1 MRPQATLAD
10 LQNLALSLALGLLVG
25 LERHRAGK
33 ELGMRTFA
41 FTALAGT
48 LAASV
53 EPAYRL
59 AFMLAVLGFTA
70 LLVVVNSWQNLRA
83 QESVEITTSVALLLT
98 ALNGMLVGHGEIF
111 TPVAA
116 TLLMVLL
123 LSWKEELV
131 GWTALVSRDEVHAA
145 IYLGVISFVI
155 LPVLP
160 REPVDPWGLFDLR
173 RVWFMVVL
181 ISAIGFANYV
191 LLRVYGARGVAYT
204 GFLGGLVNSTATVA
218 EMAVKV
224 GQHPQLERY
233 AFRGV
238 MLAKAA
244 MFLRNGLIL
253 GLFAPAALPH
263 GLLPVALMTLVTLVL
278 AARAGDAA
286 GKEPPAVRLAS
297 PFSLRSALEFGLLFL
312 ILNVVATLGQRHL
325 GAAGFYVVSLLG
337 GMVSSASSAAT
348 AANLAAQSRIATD
361 QAAYGTVLAS
371 VASAL
376 VLVPITRRGARGTG
390 LTRRLVMAIGWMLL
404 AGVVAWAINPFFL
417 AAAGFGG

>member
-1 MRPQATLAD
+1 
-10 LQNLALSLALGLLVG
+10 
-25 LERHRAGK
+25 HRAGK

-98 ALNGMLVGHGEIF
+98 ALNGMLVGHGETF

-263 GLLPVALMTLVTLVL
+263 GLLPVALMTLVSLVM

-286 GKEPPAVRLAS
+286 GKETPAVRLAS
-297 PFSLRSALEFGLLFL
+297 PFSLRAALEFGLLFL

-348 AANLAAQSRIATD
+348 AANLAAQGRIAVD

-417 AAAGFGG
+417 ATAGLGS

>member
-1 MRPQATLAD
+1 MRPEATLLD

-48 LAASV
+48 LAASTD
-53 EPAYRL
+53 PAYRL
-59 AFMLAVLGFTA
+59 PFMLVVLGFTA
-70 LLVVVNSWQNLRA
+70 LVVLINSWQNLRA
-83 QESVEITTSVALLLT
+83 GESVEITTSVALLLT
-98 ALNGMLVGHGEIF
+98 ALNGILVGRGQIF

-116 TLLMVLL
+116 TILMLL
-123 LSWKEELV
+123 LLAWKEELV
-131 GWTALVSRDEVHAA
+131 GWTELISRDELHAA

-173 RVWFMVVL
+173 RVWLMVVL

-191 LLRVYGARGVAYT
+191 LLRVYGARGVTYT

-218 EMAVKV
+218 EMALKV
-224 GQHPQLERY
+224 GENPPLERF

-244 MFLRNGLIL
+244 MFVRNGLIL
-253 GLFAPAALPH
+253 GLFAPAALPY
-263 GLLPVALMTLVTLVL
+263 GLLPVGLMLALALFL
-278 AARAGDAA
+278 AVQARVPSG
-286 GKEPPAVRLAS
+286 EETPAVRLSS
-297 PFSLRSALEFGLLFL
+297 PFSLRAALEFGLVFL
-312 ILNVVATLGQRHL
+312 VLNVIATLGQRYL
-325 GAAGFYVVSLLG
+325 GAAGFYVVSFVG

-348 AANLAAQSRIATD
+348 AANLAAQGRIAPA
-361 QAAYGTVLAS
+361 QAAYCTVLAS
-371 VASAL
+371 LASA
-376 VLVPITRRGARGTG
+376 VILVPIVHRAARRTG
-390 LTRRLVMAIGWMLL
+390 LGRRILLTIAWMLVAGGVGMVLNPVFLAL
-404 AGVVAWAINPFFL
+404 AGLRP
-417 AAAGFGG
+417 

>member
-1 MRPQATLAD
+1 VRPQATLAD

>member
-1 MRPQATLAD
+1 MRPEATLAD

-98 ALNGMLVGHGEIF
+98 ALNGMLVGHGETF

-263 GLLPVALMTLVTLVL
+263 GLLPVALMTLVSLVM

-297 PFSLRSALEFGLLFL
+297 PFSLRAALEFGLLFL

-348 AANLAAQSRIATD
+348 AANLAAQGRIAVD

-417 AAAGFGG
+417 ATAGLGS

>member
-1 MRPQATLAD
+1 MHPEASLLD

-53 EPAYRL
+53 ESAYRL
-59 AFMLAVLGFTA
+59 AFTVAVLAFTA
-70 LLVVVNSWQNLRA
+70 LLVVLNSWQNWRE

-98 ALNGMLVGHGEIF
+98 AINGFLVGRGQIF

-116 TLLMVLL
+116 TVLMLLL

-131 GWTALVSRDEVHAA
+131 GWTALISRDEIHAA

-160 REPVDPWGLFDLR
+160 PEPVDPWGLFDLR
-173 RVWFMVVL
+173 RVWLMVVL

-218 EMAVKV
+218 EMALKA
-224 GQHPQLERY
+224 GENPPLERFAY
-233 AFRGV
+233 RGI

-244 MFLRNGLIL
+244 MFTRNGLIL
-253 GLFAPAALPH
+253 GLFAPQALPY
-263 GLLPVALMTLVTLVL
+263 GLLPVGGMLTVCLLV
-278 AARAGDAA
+278 AARVTAPAGE
-286 GKEPPAVRLAS
+286 GTPEVRLTS
-297 PFSLRSALEFGLLFL
+297 PFSVRAALEFGLVFL
-312 ILNVVATLGQRHL
+312 VLTVISTLAQRHL
-325 GAAGFYVVSLLG
+325 GAVAFYVVTLLG

-348 AANLAAQSRIATD
+348 AANLAAQGRIAPA
-361 QAAYGTVLAS
+361 QAAYGTALAS
-371 VASAL
+371 LASA
-376 VLVPITRRGARGTG
+376 VILVPIVRRAARNSI
-390 LTRRLVMAIGWMLL
+390 LARRILAVIGWMLL
-404 AGVVAWAINPFFL
+404 AG
-417 AAAGFGG
+417 AAGWLVNPLFMRLVGFGP

>member
-1 MRPQATLAD
+1 MRPEATLAD

-404 AGVVAWAINPFFL
+404 AGVVAWAIN
-417 AAAGFGG
+417 

>member
-1 MRPQATLAD
+1 MRPEATLAD

-263 GLLPVALMTLVTLVL
+263 GLLPVALMTLVSLVM

-286 GKEPPAVRLAS
+286 GKETPAVRLAS
-297 PFSLRSALEFGLLFL
+297 PFSLRAALEFGLLFL

-348 AANLAAQSRIATD
+348 AANLAAQGRIAVD

-417 AAAGFGG
+417 ATAGLGS

>member
-1 MRPQATLAD
+1 MRPEATWVD

-48 LAASV
+48 LAASTD
-53 EPAYRL
+53 PPYRL
-59 AFMLAVLGFTA
+59 PFMLGVLAFTA
-70 LLVVVNSWQNLRA
+70 LVVLINSWQNLRA
-83 QESVEITTSVALLLT
+83 HESVEITTSVALLLT
-98 ALNGMLVGHGEIF
+98 ALNGILVGRGQIF

-116 TLLMVLL
+116 TILMLLL

-131 GWTALVSRDEVHAA
+131 GWTALISRDEVHAA

-160 REPVDPWGLFDLR
+160 DEPVDPWGLFDLR
-173 RVWFMVVL
+173 RVWLMVVL

-191 LLRVYGARGVAYT
+191 LLRVYGARGVTYT

-218 EMAVKV
+218 EMALKV
-224 GQHPQLERY
+224 GANPPLERF

-244 MFLRNGLIL
+244 MFIRNGLVL
-253 GLFAPAALPH
+253 GLFAPVALPY
-263 GLLPVALMTLVTLVL
+263 GLLPVGLMLILALVL
-278 AARAGDAA
+278 AIRARVPAGEEAP
-286 GKEPPAVRLAS
+286 EVRLTS
-297 PFSLRSALEFGLLFL
+297 PFSVRAALEFGLVFL
-312 ILNVVATLGQRHL
+312 VLNVIATLGQRYL
-325 GAAGFYVVSLLG
+325 GTAGFYGVSFLG
-337 GMVSSASSAAT
+337 GLVSSASSAAT
-348 AANLAAQSRIATD
+348 AANLAAQGRIAPS

-371 VASAL
+371 LASA
-376 VLVPITRRGARGTG
+376 VILVPIVQRAARGTALG
-390 LTRRLVMAIGWMLL
+390 RQILITIMGM
-404 AGVVAWAINPFFL
+404 VVAGGLGLLLNPLFL
-417 AAAGFGG
+417 AATGLAP

>member
-1 MRPQATLAD
+1 MGPEATLLD

-53 EPAYRL
+53 DPPYRL
-59 AFMLAVLGFTA
+59 AFMLSVLGFTA
-70 LLVVVNSWQNLRA
+70 LVVLVNSWQNLRA
-83 QESVEITTSVALLLT
+83 RESVEITTSVALLLT
-98 ALNGMLVGHGEIF
+98 ALNGILVGRGQIF

-116 TLLMVLL
+116 TVLMLL
-123 LSWKEELV
+123 LLAWKEELV
-131 GWTALVSRDEVHAA
+131 GWTALISRDEIHAA
-145 IYLGVISFVI
+145 IYLGVITFVI

-173 RVWFMVVL
+173 RVWLMVVL

-204 GFLGGLVNSTATVA
+204 GLLGGLVNSTATVA
-218 EMAVKV
+218 EMALKV
-224 GQHPQLERY
+224 GQNPPLEHFAY
-233 AFRGV
+233 RGV

-244 MFLRNGLIL
+244 MFIRNGLIL
-253 GLFAPAALPH
+253 GLFAPVALPY
-263 GLLPVALMTLVTLVL
+263 GLLPVGLMLALSLVL
-278 AARAGDAA
+278 ALRAPVPDGDEAP
-286 GKEPPAVRLAS
+286 EVRLTS
-297 PFSLRSALEFGLLFL
+297 PFSVRAALEFGLVFL
-312 ILNVVATLGQRHL
+312 VLNVIATLGQRYL
-325 GAAGFYVVSLLG
+325 GAAGFYAVSFLG

-348 AANLAAQSRIATD
+348 AANLAAQGRIAPV

-371 VASAL
+371 VASA
-376 VLVPITRRGARGTG
+376 VILVPIVQRAARGTG
-390 LTRRLVMAIGWMLL
+390 LGRGILLAILGMLL
-404 AGVVAWAINPFFL
+404 AG
-417 AAAGFGG
+417 AAGVALNPLFLHTAGLGA